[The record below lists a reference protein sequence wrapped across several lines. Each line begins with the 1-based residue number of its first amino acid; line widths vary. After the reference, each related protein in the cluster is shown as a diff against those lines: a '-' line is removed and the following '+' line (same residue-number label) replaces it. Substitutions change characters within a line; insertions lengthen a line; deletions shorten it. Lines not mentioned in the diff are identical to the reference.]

1 MQPESSLRFKIPD
14 CFFCSKAGIIVLWTC
29 AVVVQGGKVL
39 AQGQS
44 GMPERRVVQFSGLV
58 QNEKGEPLPFT
69 NISIKNTSRGTTSD
83 VNGFFTLVLRERDTV
98 IFSSVGY
105 KISAAVIP
113 DDLPNQRYYLTKT
126 LIRDTVY
133 LKKATVGPFSKE
145 QFDEAFLN
153 LRLKDDDYERALK
166 NLQQQELERVRQG
179 TPIDANV
186 AFKSYMAE
194 QYRQYYYAGGLPP
207 LNILNPFAWY
217 QFVDALKKGKFK
229 DPSKNQR
236 KR

>member
-1 MQPESSLRFKIPD
+1 MVP
-14 CFFCSKAGIIVLWTC
+14 AGFTSGMLPVGWIVLSSSIT
-29 AVVVQGGKVL
+29 VQ
-39 AQGQS
+39 AQETTP
-44 GMPERRVVQFSGLV
+44 PERRVVQFSGLV
-58 QNEKGEPLPFT
+58 QNEKGEALPFT
-69 NISIKNTSRGTTSD
+69 NISIKNSSRGTTSD

-113 DDLPNQRYYLTKT
+113 SDIPNQRYYLTKT

-133 LKKATVGPFSKE
+133 LRKATVGPFSKE

-153 LRLKDDDYERALK
+153 LRLKDDDYERALR
-166 NLQQQELERVRQG
+166 NLQQQEMERVRQG
-179 TPIDANV
+179 TPIDAGV
-186 AFKSYMAE
+186 AYKNYMAE

-217 QFVDALKKGKFK
+217 QFIDALKKGKFK
-229 DPSKNQR
+229 DPSKTSR
-236 KR
+236 KK